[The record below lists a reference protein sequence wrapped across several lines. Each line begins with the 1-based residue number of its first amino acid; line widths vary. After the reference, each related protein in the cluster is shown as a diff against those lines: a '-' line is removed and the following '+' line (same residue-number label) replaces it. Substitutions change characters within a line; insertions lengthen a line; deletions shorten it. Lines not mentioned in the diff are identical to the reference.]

1 MIRRALITAS
11 TAFLCAGL
19 AACAVGPDY
28 RRPSAPVPS
37 AYKELQGW
45 KASEPK
51 DAVERGP
58 WWSVF
63 QDPTLDALERQV
75 DISNQNLQAAA
86 AAFLQASAVAREA
99 GAALFPSVG
108 LGLSGTRQ
116 GGAGNA
122 TVSNGKTSTAP
133 RNSYE
138 LQGNVGWDLDIW
150 GRIRRQ
156 KENAV
161 ASAQASAADL
171 AGARLSAQANLAIDY
186 FELRAADQLQK
197 LLDETV
203 DGYKKSLT
211 ITQNQYTVGVV
222 SRLDVITAQTQ
233 LDTAESE
240 DVNVGVQR
248 ASLEH
253 AIAVLIGKAPGDFSL
268 PAGTLAA
275 AVPDVPVTMPSAL
288 LERRP
293 DIAAAERQ
301 MAAANADIG
310 VEEAGYFPDISL
322 SGLLGYVNNAFAKL
336 ATTPNRVWSVGADA
350 TANLF
355 NGGATQ
361 GAVSAAEAAYDGSVA
376 NYRQTVLTAFEG
388 VEDELA
394 TLRILAQQ
402 ATVQDQAVKDS
413 TQAANIALN
422 QYRAGISVYTAVV
435 TAQATQLA
443 SEQTALTLQQ
453 QRLTASVILIE
464 DLGGGWSSDEL
475 PDSGDAIDGKAT
487 HR

>member
-1 MIRRALITAS
+1 MIRRALTTAS
-11 TAFLCAGL
+11 TALLCLGT

-28 RRPSAPVPS
+28 HRPSAPVPS

-45 KASEPK
+45 KTSQPK
-51 DAVERGP
+51 DTVERGP

-75 DISNQNLQAAA
+75 DISNQNLEAAA
-86 AAFLQASAVAREA
+86 AAYLQASAVAREA

-122 TVSNGKTSTAP
+122 TAGTGGSTAP

-156 KENAV
+156 KESAV

-293 DIAAAERQ
+293 DIASAERQ
-301 MAAANADIG
+301 MAAANAEIG

-350 TANLF
+350 SANLF
-355 NGGATQ
+355 NGGATK

-376 NYRQTVLTAFEG
+376 NYRQTVLTAFQG
-388 VEDELA
+388 VEDQLA

>member
-1 MIRRALITAS
+1 MIRRALTTAS
-11 TAFLCAGL
+11 TALLCLGT

-28 RRPSAPVPS
+28 HRPSAPVPS

-45 KASEPK
+45 KTSQPN
-51 DAVERGP
+51 DAVDRGP

-75 DISNQNLQAAA
+75 DISNQNLEAAA
-86 AAFLQASAVAREA
+86 AAYLQASAVAREA

-122 TVSNGKTSTAP
+122 TTGTGGSTAP

-156 KENAV
+156 KESAV

-171 AGARLSAQANLAIDY
+171 AGARLSAQADLAIDY

-268 PAGTLAA
+268 PAGTLTA
-275 AVPDVPVTMPSAL
+275 AVPDVPVTRPSAL

-301 MAAANADIG
+301 MAAANAEIG

-322 SGLLGYVNNAFAKL
+322 SGLLGYANNAFAKL
-336 ATTPNRVWSVGADA
+336 ATAPKRVWSVGADA

-361 GAVSAAEAAYDGSVA
+361 GAVSAAQAAYDGSVA
-376 NYRQTVLTAFEG
+376 NYRQTVLTAFQG
-388 VEDELA
+388 VEDQLA

-402 ATVQDQAVKDS
+402 ATVQGQAVKDS

-443 SEQTALTLQQ
+443 SEQTALSLQQ

-475 PDSGDAIDGKAT
+475 PDSGDASDGKAT
-487 HR
+487 HP